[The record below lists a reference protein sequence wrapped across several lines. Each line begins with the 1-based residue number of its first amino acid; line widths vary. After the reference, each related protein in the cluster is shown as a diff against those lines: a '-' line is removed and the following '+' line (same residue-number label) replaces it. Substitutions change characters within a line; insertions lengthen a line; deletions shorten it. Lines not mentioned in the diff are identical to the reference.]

1 MSQQNI
7 NQSSMLRVGTVLRG
21 IYRIEKYLSSGGFGN
36 TYIATNTEF
45 NEKVA
50 VKEFF
55 KREINHR
62 EDNQTTVGVS
72 HAGDEPLFEEL
83 LAKFKKE
90 ARRIRQLHNEHIV
103 GVHDL
108 FEENGTAYYV
118 MDYIDGESLEELM
131 KRTGEP
137 LSEAEVRNVL
147 SQVLDALKVVHQ
159 AGLWHLDL
167 KPANIM
173 IDKAGHI
180 KLIDFGSSKQLDVQ
194 QGGATALTRQTFT
207 NGYAPREQM
216 EENFS
221 KYGPW
226 TDIYALGATLYAL
239 LTNKRPPLPS
249 DIDDDESADKHE
261 ALPFPADVST
271 EMRQLILRMMNT
283 NRSKRPQSIDDI
295 QLEASAQPQSQP
307 SSRSQPQSSQEN
319 ADSEETIFASPS
331 NTEANKDE
339 ETILSESPKTPTPP
353 QPVSNYTYQESN
365 GGISNLTAGF
375 IVLIFFA
382 VIFFIFFLGVGR
394 GKKVQAPVQDIDSIA
409 EVVDTIADSLEVD
422 TFAADTIA
430 LEDEGYRYAS
440 ESMTFESKLGMC
452 YYTGEFDS
460 DDTPHGKGEAKFL
473 DGRYYTGEWYHGE
486 LTNRVDGFFRY
497 NNGDTFKGQFDDN
510 KFYYGVYTIAE
521 NGSHF
526 NGYFRNG
533 KPYNGKWYDRSGNV
547 LQVVN

>member
-226 TDIYALGATLYAL
+226 TDIYLA
-239 LTNKRPPLPS
+239 
-249 DIDDDESADKHE
+249 
-261 ALPFPADVST
+261 
-271 EMRQLILRMMNT
+271 
-283 NRSKRPQSIDDI
+283 
-295 QLEASAQPQSQP
+295 AS
-307 SSRSQPQSSQEN
+307 
-319 ADSEETIFASPS
+319 
-331 NTEANKDE
+331 
-339 ETILSESPKTPTPP
+339 
-353 QPVSNYTYQESN
+353 V
-365 GGISNLTAGF
+365 
-375 IVLIFFA
+375 
-382 VIFFIFFLGVGR
+382 
-394 GKKVQAPVQDIDSIA
+394 
-409 EVVDTIADSLEVD
+409 
-422 TFAADTIA
+422 
-430 LEDEGYRYAS
+430 
-440 ESMTFESKLGMC
+440 
-452 YYTGEFDS
+452 
-460 DDTPHGKGEAKFL
+460 
-473 DGRYYTGEWYHGE
+473 
-486 LTNRVDGFFRY
+486 
-497 NNGDTFKGQFDDN
+497 
-510 KFYYGVYTIAE
+510 
-521 NGSHF
+521 
-526 NGYFRNG
+526 
-533 KPYNGKWYDRSGNV
+533 
-547 LQVVN
+547 